1 MHPAPP
7 SPQEI
12 LADAVTALAGDK
24 NIITNGVQIVDYE
37 QGTDPATG
45 RRQVTAVAKDGQ
57 RFTGDLLVGAD
68 GIWSKVR
75 DKMIGHTDPNYSQY
89 TCYTGISDFTPADI
103 DIGENGRRQAGRRKA
118 GRRNR
123 SGAWGAGWLA
133 GWLRAVQHACS
144 LGPYTRTLPL
154 TSLPSLASTHF
165 PATHIPPAA
174 APPAV
179 GYRVFLG
186 NGQYFVSSDVGGG
199 KMQWYGFH
207 KEPAGG
213 TGALPARQFRMRAC
227 ARAVGPL
234 PVLPLLLPLLLAAP
248 ATPHK

>member
-37 QGTDPATG
+37 QGTDPTTG

-133 GWLRAVQHACS
+133 GWLAGFELFSMLAPLARTPARCPS
-144 LGPYTRTLPL
+144 LPCLLWPQL
-154 TSLPSLASTHF
+154 TSLPPTSPPPPHPLQSATACSWATGST
-165 PATHIPPAA
+165 
-174 APPAV
+174 
-179 GYRVFLG
+179 L
-186 NGQYFVSSDVGGG
+186 
-199 KMQWYGFH
+199 
-207 KEPAGG
+207 
-213 TGALPARQFRMRAC
+213 
-227 ARAVGPL
+227 
-234 PVLPLLLPLLLAAP
+234 
-248 ATPHK
+248 